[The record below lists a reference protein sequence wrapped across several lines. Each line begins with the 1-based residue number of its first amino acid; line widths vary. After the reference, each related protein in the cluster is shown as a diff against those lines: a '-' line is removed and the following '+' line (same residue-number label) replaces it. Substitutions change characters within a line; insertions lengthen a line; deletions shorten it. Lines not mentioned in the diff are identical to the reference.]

1 MEGRVHTFR
10 PPEGYV
16 DEEMED
22 YIKNGYPSL
31 EDEITFAVSHDK
43 KETFVTWI
51 NGITYKNDIPR
62 WCVDRM
68 FLFDS
73 INCMDAVLNGEM
85 TGKIDFT
92 VDAVPHNNH
101 GELPALHKA
110 ATSQACRLTEL
121 FLGITDQANVRL
133 DFKDVK
139 GWLPLNF
146 ALENLRSPSSMPVWI
161 NSKGD
166 KHKSYWMANPIPQ
179 GPTEMVFKLLYY
191 LLWPFSRSALEV
203 VRLLAQKTKEVEFEF
218 FKYVKEQKLV
228 ELAGLLLVAHE
239 KVMPGLEERMKIRN
253 FVLKEAAFLNLQEI
267 RSLYGSGDE
276 KSLQEV
282 KKKKVEM
289 EAILLLL
296 EVFDR
301 IGDKL
306 SAYVQIVRKLV
317 GEEYHAKEIGWILEK
332 AGFSVK
338 LELFD
343 ETSRG
348 IIRHEWYLPFLG
360 DTGAE
365 DTFYIL
371 NRIKRL
377 ESHKMALGY
386 RKLPSICGTPIQQVV
401 ASSSSSS
408 QWSSASALKSFHT
421 FHPVRASGRCSGSA
435 TWENKAC
442 NWLWDLP
449 CKRGL
454 LRDSQDL
461 PSANRVLN
469 MQYRKVWACV
479 VATLKRGT
487 RLI

>member
-10 PPEGYV
+10 RPEGYV
-16 DEEMED
+16 NEEMED
-22 YIKNGYPSL
+22 YIKNFYPSL
-31 EDEITFAVSHDK
+31 EEEITFAVSLDK
-43 KETFVTWI
+43 KETFVTLI
-51 NGITYKNDIPR
+51 NGITNKNDIPR
-62 WCVDRM
+62 WCVDHM
-68 FLFDS
+68 FRFDC
-73 INCMDAVLNGEM
+73 INCVDAVLNGEM

-92 VDAVPHNNH
+92 VDAVPHKNR

-110 ATSQACRLTEL
+110 ATSLACKLTEL

-146 ALENLRSPSSMPVWI
+146 ALKKLRSSSLMPVWI

-166 KHKSYWMANPIPQ
+166 EDTSYWMANSIPQ
-179 GPTEMVFKLLYY
+179 GPTEMVFKLLYR
-191 LLWPFSRSALEV
+191 LLCPFSRAALEV

-239 KVMPGLEERMKIRN
+239 KVMPGLEECMKIRN

-276 KSLQEV
+276 KSLQEA

-306 SAYVQIVRKLV
+306 SAYLQIVRKQV
-317 GEEYHAKEIGWILEK
+317 RVEYRAKEIGWILEK
-332 AGFSVK
+332 AGFSMK

-343 ETSRG
+343 ETCRERIEYG
-348 IIRHEWYLPFLG
+348 WYLPFLG

-377 ESHKMALGY
+377 ESHKMAFGY
-386 RKLPSICGTPIQQVV
+386 RKLPSICGTPNQQVV
-401 ASSSSSS
+401 ASSSSCFH
-408 QWSSASALKSFHT
+408 WLPASALKSFHT

>member
-1 MEGRVHTFR
+1 MTLVQLSE
-10 PPEGYV
+10 
-16 DEEMED
+16 
-22 YIKNGYPSL
+22 
-31 EDEITFAVSHDK
+31 FA
-43 KETFVTWI
+43 TLI
-51 NGITYKNDIPR
+51 
-62 WCVDRM
+62 CV
-68 FLFDS
+68 
-73 INCMDAVLNGEM
+73 
-85 TGKIDFT
+85 K
-92 VDAVPHNNH
+92 
-101 GELPALHKA
+101 
-110 ATSQACRLTEL
+110 
-121 FLGITDQANVRL
+121 
-133 DFKDVK
+133 
-139 GWLPLNF
+139 
-146 ALENLRSPSSMPVWI
+146 
-161 NSKGD
+161 
-166 KHKSYWMANPIPQ
+166 
-179 GPTEMVFKLLYY
+179 
-191 LLWPFSRSALEV
+191 RSALEV

-239 KVMPGLEERMKIRN
+239 KVMPGLEEHMKIRN

-267 RSLYGSGDE
+267 TSLYSSGDE

-306 SAYVQIVRKLV
+306 SAYLQIMRKRVR
-317 GEEYHAKEIGWILEK
+317 EEYHAKEIGWILEK

-348 IIRHEWYLPFLG
+348 IIEHEWYLPFLG

-371 NRIKRL
+371 DRIKCL

-386 RKLPSICGTPIQQVV
+386 RKLPSICGTPNQQVV
-401 ASSSSSS
+401 ASSSSCS

-449 CKRGL
+449 CKRRL

-469 MQYRKVWACV
+469 MQYGKVWACV